1 MRGRVVSKSH
11 TKAQRLELW
20 ENGFKTTKV
29 IEPSYNVIV
38 EYKGDTM
45 TIPTD
50 YNTYNS
56 IQVNDIYDLDGN
68 VKSVNLFGD

>member
-11 TKAQRLELW
+11 TKAQRLEIW

-38 EYKGDTM
+38 EYKGNTM
-45 TIPTD
+45 TYMTW
-50 YNTYNS
+50 TEMLK
-56 IQVNDIYDLDGN
+56 VLIYLVIRKKFSNFAIG
-68 VKSVNLFGD
+68 